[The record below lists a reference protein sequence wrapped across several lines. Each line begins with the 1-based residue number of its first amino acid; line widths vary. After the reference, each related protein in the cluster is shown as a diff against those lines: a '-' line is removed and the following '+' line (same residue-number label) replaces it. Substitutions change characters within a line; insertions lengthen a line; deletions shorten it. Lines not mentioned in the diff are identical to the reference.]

1 MFDAFKVGE
10 KWTTVIPSTI
20 DVDFFD
26 SALSKFNTFL
36 CDTIVP
42 ICLFCVTL
50 IAAVFGPAS
59 CNLHKLHLV
68 SFICAV

>member
-26 SALSKFNTFL
+26 SVKHYFRIQEGL
-36 CDTIVP
+36 CCRAFDI
-42 ICLFCVTL
+42 
-50 IAAVFGPAS
+50 
-59 CNLHKLHLV
+59 K
-68 SFICAV
+68 

>member
-26 SALSKFNTFL
+26 SVLTPSHQNRR
-36 CDTIVP
+36 
-42 ICLFCVTL
+42 
-50 IAAVFGPAS
+50 
-59 CNLHKLHLV
+59 HKWTDPY
-68 SFICAV
+68 

>member
-26 SALSKFNTFL
+26 SVQVIAIANYHFTAYETTKWQIFELSHSFNHMDFW
-36 CDTIVP
+36 
-42 ICLFCVTL
+42 
-50 IAAVFGPAS
+50 
-59 CNLHKLHLV
+59 
-68 SFICAV
+68 

>member
-26 SALSKFNTFL
+26 SVHTGEFKRFGEFQVLK
-36 CDTIVP
+36 VP
-42 ICLFCVTL
+42 FY
-50 IAAVFGPAS
+50 AGS
-59 CNLHKLHLV
+59 
-68 SFICAV
+68 

>member
-26 SALSKFNTFL
+26 SVARRNIRHAILAQALFLNTSL
-36 CDTIVP
+36 EIDCAQELR
-42 ICLFCVTL
+42 CTL
-50 IAAVFGPAS
+50 HI
-59 CNLHKLHLV
+59 LYKKLW
-68 SFICAV
+68 

>member
-26 SALSKFNTFL
+26 SVLAKKKISKQGCFQRKVARRSAKFRT
-36 CDTIVP
+36 
-42 ICLFCVTL
+42 
-50 IAAVFGPAS
+50 
-59 CNLHKLHLV
+59 KLW
-68 SFICAV
+68 

>member
-26 SALSKFNTFL
+26 SVGDGIGLLDNLPRKYFLSMRLSLVKTRKKAA
-36 CDTIVP
+36 
-42 ICLFCVTL
+42 CLIQIMWGCSSTP
-50 IAAVFGPAS
+50 G
-59 CNLHKLHLV
+59 
-68 SFICAV
+68 

>member
-50 IAAVFGPAS
+50 IAADKCLFLAQQALIYIN
-59 CNLHKLHLV
+59 CT
-68 SFICAV
+68 

>member
-26 SALSKFNTFL
+26 SVCPQMEVTFGN
-36 CDTIVP
+36 IY
-42 ICLFCVTL
+42 
-50 IAAVFGPAS
+50 
-59 CNLHKLHLV
+59 
-68 SFICAV
+68 